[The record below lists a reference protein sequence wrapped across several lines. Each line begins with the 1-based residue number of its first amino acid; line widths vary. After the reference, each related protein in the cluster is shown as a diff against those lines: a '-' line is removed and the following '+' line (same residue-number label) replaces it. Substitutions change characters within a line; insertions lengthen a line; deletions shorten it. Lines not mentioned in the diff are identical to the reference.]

1 MSLEG
6 LRPLGAGDMDAR
18 DKISPAVDRG
28 HLFARFWLT
37 ASSFWRGRSAR
48 VAWGLTVVLILIVL
62 LQLLVQYLLN
72 YWNRHFFDALERQ
85 DALALWTQAALFVP
99 LAIASILLAATSV
112 WGRMTAQRKW
122 RECVT
127 RQVIEYWLA
136 NDNFRRIDPLASES
150 ANPEYRISEDVRIAT
165 DAPID
170 LMLAFLASILTAV
183 VFLSVLWSVGGS
195 LDLVAFGRSWTIPGY
210 LVISVVIY
218 SGLFST
224 AMILVGRELTSV
236 IERKNQ
242 AEAEFRA
249 AADRLLQLRVT
260 GEKNNEHRLAS
271 DALVSGSP
279 TLARWL
285 SLLWQLVS
293 TTLVSHSN
301 FILAPVLGL
310 LLCVPKYLAGTMS
323 LGEVTQSAAAFVTV
337 QGAFN
342 WLVDNYGRIAD
353 WRSSVNRVATL
364 LLALDRLG
372 GNGPDMAKAK
382 DGLQEAG
389 ELTGV

>member
-1 MSLEG
+1 
-6 LRPLGAGDMDAR
+6 MDAH
-18 DKISPAVDRG
+18 DKISPAVARG

-37 ASSFWRGRSAR
+37 ASRFWRGRSAR
-48 VAWGLTVVLILIVL
+48 WACGLTVVLVLIVL

-72 YWNRHFFDALERQ
+72 YWNRHFFDALERR
-85 DALALWTQAALFVP
+85 DASALWTQAALFVP
-99 LAIASILLAATSV
+99 LAVASVVLAATSV

-122 RECVT
+122 RESVT

-136 NDNFRRIDPLASES
+136 NDNFRRLDPLASDS

-165 DAPID
+165 EAPID
-170 LMLAFLASILTAV
+170 LMLAFLASVLTAV

-195 LDLVAFGRSWTIPGY
+195 LVLVAFGRSWTVPGY
-210 LVISVVIY
+210 LVISVAIY
-218 SGLFST
+218 SSLFSS
-224 AMILVGRELTSV
+224 AMILVGRQLTSV

-242 AEAEFRA
+242 AEAELRG
-249 AADRLLQLRVT
+249 AADRLLQAKARAEN
-260 GEKNNEHRLAS
+260 GNETAMRRMLWTAVHA
-271 DALVSGSP
+271 V
-279 TLARWL
+279 LARWRSL
-285 SLLWQLVS
+285 SWQLVS
-293 TTLVSHSN
+293 TTLVSQSN
-301 FILAPVLGL
+301 YILAPVLAL

-323 LGEVTQSAAAFVTV
+323 LGEVTQSAAAFATV

-372 GNGPDMAKAK
+372 CTGSHMAKAE
-382 DGLQEAG
+382 GNLQEAE
-389 ELTGV
+389 ELTGA

>member
-1 MSLEG
+1 
-6 LRPLGAGDMDAR
+6 MDAH
-18 DKISPAVDRG
+18 DKISPAVARG

-37 ASSFWRGRSAR
+37 ASRFWRGRSAR
-48 VAWGLTVVLILIVL
+48 WAWGLTVVLVLIVL

-72 YWNRHFFDALERQ
+72 YWNRHFFDALERR
-85 DALALWTQAALFVP
+85 DASALWTQAALFVP
-99 LAIASILLAATSV
+99 LAVASVVLAATSV

-122 RECVT
+122 RESVT

-136 NDNFRRIDPLASES
+136 NDNFRRLDPLASDS

-165 DAPID
+165 EAPID
-170 LMLAFLASILTAV
+170 LMLAFLASVLTAV

-195 LDLVAFGRSWTIPGY
+195 LVLVAFGRSWTVPGY
-210 LVISVVIY
+210 LVISVAIY
-218 SGLFST
+218 SSLFSS
-224 AMILVGRELTSV
+224 AMILVGRQLTSV

-242 AEAEFRA
+242 AEAEFRG
-249 AADRLLQLRVT
+249 AADRLLQAKARAEN
-260 GEKNNEHRLAS
+260 GNETAMRRMLWTAVHA
-271 DALVSGSP
+271 V
-279 TLARWL
+279 LARWRSL
-285 SLLWQLVS
+285 SWQLVS
-293 TTLVSHSN
+293 TTLVSQSN
-301 FILAPVLGL
+301 YILAPVLAL

-323 LGEVTQSAAAFVTV
+323 LGEVTQSAAAFATV

-372 GNGPDMAKAK
+372 CTGSHIAKAE
-382 DGLQEAG
+382 GNLQEAE
-389 ELTGV
+389 ELSGA

>member
-1 MSLEG
+1 
-6 LRPLGAGDMDAR
+6 MDAH
-18 DKISPAVDRG
+18 DNISPTADRT
-28 HLFARFWLT
+28 HLFARFWRT
-37 ASSFWRGRSAR
+37 ASRFWLGRTAK

-72 YWNRHFFDALERQ
+72 YWNRYFFDALERR
-85 DALALWTQAALFVP
+85 DAAALWTQAALFLP
-99 LAIASILLAATSV
+99 LAVASVLLAATSV

-136 NDNFRRIDPLASES
+136 NDNFRRLDPLAAES
-150 ANPEYRISEDVRIAT
+150 ANPEYRISEDVRVAT

-170 LMLAFLASILTAV
+170 LMLAFLASVLTAI
-183 VFLSVLWSVGGS
+183 VFLGVLWNVGGS
-195 LDLVAFGRSWTIPGY
+195 LNLVAFGRSWTIPGY

-218 SGLFST
+218 SSIFST
-224 AMILVGRELTSV
+224 AMILVGRKLTSV
-236 IERKNQ
+236 IEQKNQ

-249 AADRLLQLRVT
+249 AADRLFQLRVRE
-260 GEKNNEHRLAS
+260 EKNNETAMRRTLWAAVHT
-271 DALVSGSP
+271 V
-279 TLARWL
+279 LARWL

-310 LLCVPKYLAGTMS
+310 LLCVPKYLAGAMS

-372 GNGPDMAKAK
+372 GAGSQIAKAQ
-382 DGLQEAG
+382 DTLQGAN
-389 ELTGV
+389 ELTGA

>member
-1 MSLEG
+1 
-6 LRPLGAGDMDAR
+6 
-18 DKISPAVDRG
+18 
-28 HLFARFWLT
+28 
-37 ASSFWRGRSAR
+37 
-48 VAWGLTVVLILIVL
+48 
-62 LQLLVQYLLN
+62 
-72 YWNRHFFDALERQ
+72 
-85 DALALWTQAALFVP
+85 
-99 LAIASILLAATSV
+99 LLAATSV

-260 GEKNNEHRLAS
+260 GEKNNETVLRRTLWSAVHT
-271 DALVSGSP
+271 

-285 SLLWQLVS
+285 NLLWQLAS

-382 DGLQEAG
+382 NGLQEAG

>member
-1 MSLEG
+1 
-6 LRPLGAGDMDAR
+6 MDAHN
-18 DKISPAVDRG
+18 KVSPAIDRG

-37 ASSFWRGRSAR
+37 ASRFWRGRTAK
-48 VAWGLTVVLILIVL
+48 VAWGLTVVLVLIVL

-72 YWNRHFFDALERQ
+72 YWNRHFFDALERR
-85 DALALWTQAALFVP
+85 DASALSTQAAQFVP
-99 LAIASILLAATSV
+99 LAVASVVLAATSV

-122 RECVT
+122 REYVT

-136 NDNFRRIDPLASES
+136 NDNFRRLDPLASDS

-170 LMLAFLASILTAV
+170 LMLAFLASVLTAV
-183 VFLSVLWSVGGS
+183 VFLSVLWNVGGS
-195 LDLVAFGRSWTIPGY
+195 LVLVAFGRSWTIPGY
-210 LVISVVIY
+210 LVISVAIY
-218 SGLFST
+218 SSLFST
-224 AMILVGRELTSV
+224 AMILIGRQLTGV

-242 AEAEFRA
+242 SEAEFRA
-249 AADRLLQLRVT
+249 AADRLLQLKVT
-260 GEKNNEHRLAS
+260 GEKNNETGVRRTLWAAVHA
-271 DALVSGSP
+271 V
-279 TLARWL
+279 LARWL

-342 WLVDNYGRIAD
+342 WLVDNYGRISD

-372 GNGPDMAKAK
+372 CAGSKAK
-382 DGLQEAG
+382 VEDSLQGAREF
-389 ELTGV
+389 TGA

>member
-1 MSLEG
+1 M
-6 LRPLGAGDMDAR
+6 
-18 DKISPAVDRG
+18 
-28 HLFARFWLT
+28 
-37 ASSFWRGRSAR
+37 
-48 VAWGLTVVLILIVL
+48 AWGLTVVLILIVL

-72 YWNRHFFDALERQ
+72 YWNRHFFDALERR
-85 DALALWTQAALFVP
+85 DASALWTQAALFVP
-99 LAIASILLAATSV
+99 LAVASILLAATSV

-183 VFLSVLWSVGGS
+183 VFLSVLWNVGGS

-218 SGLFST
+218 SSLFST

-242 AEAEFRA
+242 SEAEFRA
-249 AADRLLQLRVT
+249 AADRLLQPNASDK
-260 GEKNNEHRLAS
+260 KNNDTAKRR
-271 DALVSGSP
+271 
-279 TLARWL
+279 TL
-285 SLLWQLVS
+285 
-293 TTLVSHSN
+293 
-301 FILAPVLGL
+301 
-310 LLCVPKYLAGTMS
+310 
-323 LGEVTQSAAAFVTV
+323 
-337 QGAFN
+337 
-342 WLVDNYGRIAD
+342 
-353 WRSSVNRVATL
+353 
-364 LLALDRLG
+364 
-372 GNGPDMAKAK
+372 
-382 DGLQEAG
+382 
-389 ELTGV
+389 

>member
-1 MSLEG
+1 
-6 LRPLGAGDMDAR
+6 MDAH
-18 DKISPAVDRG
+18 DKISPAVARG

-37 ASSFWRGRSAR
+37 ASRFWRGRSAR
-48 VAWGLTVVLILIVL
+48 WAWGLTVVLVLIVL

-72 YWNRHFFDALERQ
+72 YWNRHFFDALERR
-85 DALALWTQAALFVP
+85 DASALWTQAALFVP
-99 LAIASILLAATSV
+99 LAVASVVLAATSV

-122 RECVT
+122 RESVT

-136 NDNFRRIDPLASES
+136 NDNFRRLDPLASDS

-165 DAPID
+165 EAPID
-170 LMLAFLASILTAV
+170 LMLAFLASVLTAV

-195 LDLVAFGRSWTIPGY
+195 LVLVAFGRSWTVPGY
-210 LVISVVIY
+210 LVISVAIY
-218 SGLFST
+218 SSLFSS
-224 AMILVGRELTSV
+224 AMILVGRQLTSV

-242 AEAEFRA
+242 AEAEFRG
-249 AADRLLQLRVT
+249 AADRLLQAKARAEN
-260 GEKNNEHRLAS
+260 GNETAMRRMLWTAVHA
-271 DALVSGSP
+271 V
-279 TLARWL
+279 LARWRSL
-285 SLLWQLVS
+285 SWQLVS
-293 TTLVSHSN
+293 TTLVSQSN
-301 FILAPVLGL
+301 YILAPVLAL

-323 LGEVTQSAAAFVTV
+323 LGEVTQSAAAFATV

-372 GNGPDMAKAK
+372 CTGSHMAKAE
-382 DGLQEAG
+382 GNLQEAE
-389 ELTGV
+389 ELSGA

>member
-1 MSLEG
+1 
-6 LRPLGAGDMDAR
+6 MDAH
-18 DKISPAVDRG
+18 DKIGPAVARG

-37 ASSFWRGRSAR
+37 ASRFWRGRSAR
-48 VAWGLTVVLILIVL
+48 WACGLTVVLVLIVL

-72 YWNRHFFDALERQ
+72 YWNRHFFDALERR
-85 DALALWTQAALFVP
+85 DASALWTQAALFVP
-99 LAIASILLAATSV
+99 LAVASVVLAATSV

-122 RECVT
+122 RESVT

-136 NDNFRRIDPLASES
+136 NDNFRRLDPLASDS

-165 DAPID
+165 EAPID
-170 LMLAFLASILTAV
+170 LMLAFLASVLTAV

-195 LDLVAFGRSWTIPGY
+195 LVLVAFGRSWTVPGY
-210 LVISVVIY
+210 LVISVAIY
-218 SGLFST
+218 SSLFSS
-224 AMILVGRELTSV
+224 AMILVGRQLTSV

-242 AEAEFRA
+242 AEAELRG
-249 AADRLLQLRVT
+249 AADRLLQAKARAEN
-260 GEKNNEHRLAS
+260 GNETAMRRMLWTAVHA
-271 DALVSGSP
+271 V
-279 TLARWL
+279 LARWRSL
-285 SLLWQLVS
+285 SWQLVS
-293 TTLVSHSN
+293 TTLVSQSN
-301 FILAPVLGL
+301 YILAPVLAL

-323 LGEVTQSAAAFVTV
+323 LGEVTQSAAAFATV

-372 GNGPDMAKAK
+372 CTGSHMAKAE
-382 DGLQEAG
+382 GNLQEAE
-389 ELTGV
+389 ELTGA